1 MDDYF
6 DKKQQVTSGLPGYK
20 TNSPVTNN
28 DSIINCCLDWFK
40 FVFPYSQEDKYL
52 FDTSYNKIYEDY
64 KENFPDMPDEE
75 IFKEIDNSYPGLK
88 PGIHYIK
95 NNNDSCEDDV
105 SGLWSL
111 NKIKTALIHWF
122 RLNKFIHE
130 SSVQTI
136 KKLSGFKYIQE
147 FCPGIT
153 FLAEGPEMK
162 YTGLDGKTHNYK
174 TCAIELSGRGCR
186 KVEELGVNLI
196 NVLEYLYKIP
206 GCHATRIDS
215 AVDLIND
222 NEITFRWL
230 KEKIFNSLFISSFK
244 KVRYDNPMDIKS
256 SDTGL
261 KYLEAYG
268 ESIVF
273 GSRSST
279 SRLNIYDKLEE
290 RINNAGFQV
299 EAKSWIRFEIQFFD
313 EKSNNL
319 AKKLLSCIDTNNY
332 QNLAMSLLYDHL
344 DIKVNKNLF
353 NDTAYRPSKTCT
365 WPTDPIWADF
375 IGQVSKIKIRNQ
387 AELEAD
393 FCKTRDWFERSAYKT
408 LAMLNILY
416 DEDVLTEIDSLNR
429 EIEILE
435 EFDDSQLNVINQYR
449 EKRYG
454 KTEELSFKYI
464 QNRLKKLIQRRDML
478 IKIAKNKEEN
488 LNAGV

>member
-1 MDDYF
+1 MSNEF
-6 DKKQQVTSGLPGYK
+6 DKKVNVTSGLPGYK
-20 TNSPVTNN
+20 TNSPVTNPV
-28 DSIINCCLDWFK
+28 SVINCCLDWFK

-75 IFKEIDNSYPGLK
+75 IFKEIDNAYPGLK
-88 PGIHYIK
+88 PGIHYVK

-111 NKIKTALIHWF
+111 HKIKTAIIYWF
-122 RLNKFIHE
+122 KLNKFIHE

-196 NVLEYLYKIP
+196 NVLEYIFKIP

-222 NEITFRWL
+222 NKITFHWL
-230 KEKIFNSLFISSFK
+230 CKKILQENSYISTFK
-244 KVRYDNPMDIKS
+244 KGRYEHPFDIKS

-261 KYLEAYG
+261 KYHEFYG
-268 ESIVF
+268 ESIEF
-273 GSRSST
+273 GNRKSS
-279 SRLNIYDKLEE
+279 SRLNIYDKLSE

-299 EAKSWIRFEIQFFD
+299 EANSWIRFEIAFFD
-313 EKSNNL
+313 DKANNL
-319 AKKLLSCIDTNNY
+319 SKKLMACIDTNNF

-344 DIKVNKNLF
+344 DIKINKNLNAEDDF
-353 NDTAYRPSKTCT
+353 RYNRTST

-375 IGQVSKIKIRNQ
+375 IGQASKIKIRNQ

-454 KTEELSFKYI
+454 KTEELTFKYI
-464 QNRLKKLIQRRDML
+464 QNRLKKLIKRRDML
-478 IKIAKNKEEN
+478 LEIAKNKE
-488 LNAGV
+488 VK